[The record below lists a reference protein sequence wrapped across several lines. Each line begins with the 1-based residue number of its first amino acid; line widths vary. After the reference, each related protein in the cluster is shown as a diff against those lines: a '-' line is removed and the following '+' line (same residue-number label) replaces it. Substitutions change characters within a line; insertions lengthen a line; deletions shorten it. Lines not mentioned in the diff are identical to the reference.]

1 MRVELYRLP
10 VDAPDDVSPLADL
23 IRSGRVRA
31 DQISAV
37 IAQNEGD
44 AYARGFTLHVLGQL
58 LSEATGQSREAV
70 LRRVPLLMIGQANV
84 APLIPHLNVFV
95 TLPEARGSGGAKRLV
110 IGTGLTRD
118 LSPEEYGTMAEV
130 HAVADTVRAA
140 MAEAGLT
147 DPADVHCIYIKTPE
161 LSPKRIAEAQGRGAR
176 LRSVDL
182 RAAAGLARGAGGLGA
197 ALALGEVPEA
207 KLKDDVIGTDGSLF
221 SRVAQVSSGIEQ
233 TACSVIV
240 VGNAAGSASDLVAGH
255 CVMKDALDVGTF
267 KDGLRSVG
275 LDFACCPD
283 EAQLARVENLFI
295 ATSVD
300 VLPTIRGRR
309 HTIRTDFLWASAGA
323 QAKAFANAVIAG
335 VMGDPMYLSKSGN
348 EHQGP
353 RGSTLVTIFARP

>member
-1 MRVELYRLP
+1 
-10 VDAPDDVSPLADL
+10 VSPLAEL

-31 DQISAV
+31 AQISAV

-58 LSEATGQSREAV
+58 LHETTGQSREEIQ
-70 LRRVPLLMIGQANV
+70 RRVPLLMIGQANI

-95 TLPEARGSGGAKRLV
+95 TIPDRRGASGAKRLV
-110 IGTGLTRD
+110 VGTGVTRD
-118 LSPEEYGTMAEV
+118 LQPEEYGTMAEV
-130 HAVADTVRAA
+130 QAVADTTRTL

-147 DPADVHCIYIKTPE
+147 DPADVHCVYVKTPE
-161 LSPKRIAEAQGRGAR
+161 LTPKRIAEAQGRGAR
-176 LRSVDL
+176 LRTTDL
-182 RAAAGLARGAGGLGA
+182 RAAAGLARGAAGLGA

-207 KLKDDVIGTDGSLF
+207 KLNDGVIGVDFGLF
-221 SRVAQVSSGIEQ
+221 SRVAQCSSGIEQ

-255 CVMKDALDVGTF
+255 CVMKDALDVPAF

-283 EAQLARVENLFI
+283 EAQLARIENLFI
-295 ATSVD
+295 STSVD

-335 VMGDPMYLSKSGN
+335 VMGDPMFLSKSGN

-353 RGSTLVTIFARP
+353 RGSTCVTLFARA